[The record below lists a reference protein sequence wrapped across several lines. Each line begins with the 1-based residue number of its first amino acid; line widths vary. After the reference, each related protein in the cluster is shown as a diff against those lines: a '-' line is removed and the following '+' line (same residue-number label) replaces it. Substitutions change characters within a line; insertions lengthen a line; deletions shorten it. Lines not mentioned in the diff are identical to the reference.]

1 MFKFMAWSQFPGSK
15 VWTGWWGS
23 QTGSGGL
30 TEWKRQRSVFRRS
43 RWVEFDDAQ
52 SKEEEEETSQRA
64 FCRSS
69 VDPLASLAEH

>member
-1 MFKFMAWSQFPGSK
+1 M
-15 VWTGWWGS
+15 
-23 QTGSGGL
+23 
-30 TEWKRQRSVFRRS
+30 FRRS